1 MALADD
7 GRGTREFEKFVADGS
22 GDTSIRVTTTTSITT
37 AASSTS
43 STVNNNSGA
52 ASVNLTETDVEGKS
66 RIGIQIFNTGSG
78 SSRNATFKVYGT
90 LKSSPSTVGGSNWT
104 QIGDDISVDA
114 ATSAYRAIS
123 TTPVKSIG
131 ITGIT
136 GSGDTSLCD
145 IYIMA
150 D

>member
-1 MALADD
+1 MALKENRG
-7 GRGTREFEKFVADGS
+7 GREYDKFVADGS

-43 STVNNNSGA
+43 STVNNNSGS

-136 GSGDTSLCD
+136 GSGDTSTCD